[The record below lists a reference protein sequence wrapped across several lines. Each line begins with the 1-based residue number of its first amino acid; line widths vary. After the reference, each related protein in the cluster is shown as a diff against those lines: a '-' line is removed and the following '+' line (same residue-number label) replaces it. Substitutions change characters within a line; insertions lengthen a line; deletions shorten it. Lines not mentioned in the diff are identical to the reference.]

1 MATPNSQHA
10 LVVDG
15 ALVSTVAPLP
25 ATIAGGSGGVAA
37 TADSEIALVVD
48 GYIVSTDRP
57 LPITLVGGG
66 VGTEIP
72 AGTPGAL
79 MFYDSAGTNIASD
92 ATNLFYDT
100 ATDGVHVGDR
110 GATPAT
116 ATLNAY
122 GAASGVALVAR
133 THLTTPG
140 NVLELQDSTGFKRW
154 QVSALGNWM
163 ASTTNQR
170 NPSTTQMFG
179 IGGPVS
185 GSVASTDTAGGAI
198 YAFTTQFRNQVTTTS
213 ATAYWGAVSAG
224 TSISITNAYTFYA
237 AAPTN
242 GPGGS
247 VTNQYG
253 LYVEAMTAQALTV
266 GVAIAA
272 QPTQTLWL
280 ANTTNPTAASGG
292 IAFGSSSD
300 TVIYR
305 AAAADFR
312 TTGHHTFTTD
322 NTYDVGA
329 SGAVRPRT
337 GYFGTSVI
345 APTLVATVPTGDAV
359 VRADSVAASTDAALI
374 LNRGGGQGNARA
386 EIQFQTSGA
395 VNWRIGMMNSGL
407 SGPPGPGWDF
417 SIGPGGAPTTAY
429 WRFVYQSGHL
439 IAATDNTYD
448 IGASGAT
455 RPRTGYFGTSVVTP
469 SITSAANLLLGS
481 SAGTHFT
488 LNSGGSTT
496 VHAQMN
502 FNASVSIA
510 MGSVPSTTGDIRL
523 PNNSTIKARNAGNST
538 DYTLISFNS
547 SDQIVSHNSLITGY
561 TTVPILGFGSGGGSS
576 SAAALFNA
584 GAHAGNG
591 GTGWG
596 LGVITTF
603 TSAVTTEANALVGR
617 VTTAGTA
624 YTLARAVAFHA
635 NAPTVGSTTV
645 TAAYGFWADPITGGS
660 TNFGARI
667 DAASTATLWLSGST
681 TPTAKEGGLTA
692 GSGRDVW
699 LFMDGAVSWGLIG
712 KLHPSTD
719 AGAAQT
725 AAGILA
731 GTGAP
736 NDANGA
742 DGDFYFR
749 SDGGALTSIY
759 QRRAG
764 AWVGI
769 I

>member
-1 MATPNSQHA
+1 MATPDSQHA

-100 ATDGVHVGDR
+100 ATDRVHVGDR

-140 NVLELQDSTGFKRW
+140 NALELQDSTGFKRW

-305 AAAADFR
+305 AAAADLR
-312 TTGHHTFTTD
+312 TTGHHTFT
-322 NTYDVGA
+322 
-329 SGAVRPRT
+329 
-337 GYFGTSVI
+337 
-345 APTLVATVPTGDAV
+345 
-359 VRADSVAASTDAALI
+359 
-374 LNRGGGQGNARA
+374 
-386 EIQFQTSGA
+386 
-395 VNWRIGMMNSGL
+395 
-407 SGPPGPGWDF
+407 
-417 SIGPGGAPTTAY
+417 
-429 WRFVYQSGHL
+429 
-439 IAATDNTYD
+439 TDNTYD

-455 RPRTGYFGTSVVTP
+455 RPRSLYLGT
-469 SITSAANLLLGS
+469 
-481 SAGTHFT
+481 T
-488 LNSGGSTT
+488 LFVGST
-496 VHAQMN
+496 
-502 FNASVSIA
+502 
-510 MGSVPSTTGDIRL
+510 PSTTGNIAL
-523 PNNSTIKARNAGNST
+523 PNNSTIKARNAANGA
-538 DYTLISFNS
+538 DFTLISFNS

-561 TTVPILGFGSGGGSS
+561 TTAPLLGFGSGGGSAT
-576 SAAALFNA
+576 AAAMFNA

-603 TSAVTTEANALVGR
+603 TSAVTSEANALVGR

-699 LFMDGAVSWGLIG
+699 LFRDGAVSWGLIG